1 MRIVF
6 ARRNVKT
13 RQRYENTTANRTEKK
28 NQQQQQKIML
38 INVDIIG
45 LSRLDSLASK
55 AERRKSFLLFTI
67 NSDNNDTIFHAIA
80 YSA

>member
-1 MRIVF
+1 
-6 ARRNVKT
+6 
-13 RQRYENTTANRTEKK
+13 
-28 NQQQQQKIML
+28 ML

-45 LSRLDSLASK
+45 LSRLDSRSSK

-80 YSA
+80 YSAWVATEMAWLAAEHCSD